1 MNKYFEDYYKEF
13 VGKTL
18 FEFGNRFDELINFTL
33 TEGNLKGLEDYC
45 IRSGEDFKTKLNGL
59 FTITVRYV
67 SNPFFE
73 YECIVPGFIS
83 PYDIKENTKTY
94 KLWKKLSY
102 E

>member
-1 MNKYFEDYYKEF
+1 MNNHFEDYYKEL

-18 FEFGNRFDELINFTL
+18 FDFDNRFDELINFTL